1 MSEPQRTTA
10 ERITSVISLLVL
22 VATFGL
28 AAWADAHSGDG
39 PPVIV
44 VQTHLDQVRE
54 TESGFY
60 LPVTVT
66 NTGGL
71 TAQDVVITGELVIGE
86 GEPET
91 AEITITF
98 LSGSEAEE
106 GQLIFSE
113 NPNDGELKVGPT
125 SFLSP

>member
-1 MSEPQRTTA
+1 M
-10 ERITSVISLLVL
+10 
-22 VATFGL
+22 
-28 AAWADAHSGDG
+28 
-39 PPVIV
+39 
-44 VQTHLDQVRE
+44 
-54 TESGFY
+54 
-60 LPVTVT
+60 T